1 MRCALAGTVF
11 VAFVSGVLQ
20 ADDESELK
28 FDRFHFAWTLVET
41 GKTRFLIGKDQTST
55 NAWLRTAYDKISM
68 TPEDA
73 EAIGAALAKTD
84 EFFEKLN
91 GTTDKSEA
99 LSAGKSKFRVVF
111 ATSDKGVF
119 YVSMA
124 PEKWMK
130 EFARLTPAQAKE
142 LAGPMRKARRAAAL
156 VEQKI
161 KL

>member
-11 VAFVSGVLQ
+11 IVFVSGALR
-20 ADDESELK
+20 ADEEGDLK
-28 FDRFHFAWTLVET
+28 IDKFRFAWTIVES
-41 GKTRFLIGKDQTST
+41 GKVRFLIEKDETST
-55 NAWLRTAYDKISM
+55 QAWLRTAYDKISM

-91 GTTDKSEA
+91 GKIEKSE
-99 LSAGKSKFRVVF
+99 SIYAGKSKFHVIF

-124 PEKWMK
+124 PEKSMK
-130 EFARLTPAQAKE
+130 EFARLAPAQAKE
-142 LAGPMRKARRAAAL
+142 LAGAMRKARRAAAL
-156 VEQKI
+156 VDQKI